1 MLCKESGMNAA
12 CYLFKFLKQF
22 TELCATTAIIYIYI
36 YIYIYE
42 KVKNV
47 QVLLTIS
54 YNH

>member
-22 TELCATTAIIYIYI
+22 TELCATTAIYI

>member
-36 YIYIYE
+36 SM
-42 KVKNV
+42 KR
-47 QVLLTIS
+47 
-54 YNH
+54 